1 MEVCRGTPGRTS
13 SRFKRVRRAVGRLPS
28 STGFTMTELVLVM
41 IMAGVL
47 AATVGMK
54 SGWLTSGSNLRTAID
69 QVAGDLRFLQSRT
82 MAVYEGTPSPTLR
95 SVTFPAGGKT
105 YNLGGQVKSL
115 PSGVTIN
122 SGLTLTFNSLGEYN
136 AGTDATLTLNSG
148 GLTRT
153 IKIYAISGDV
163 EAY

>member
-1 MEVCRGTPGRTS
+1 MS
-13 SRFKRVRRAVGRLPS
+13 SWRHRSTGRLGHTIGRLRS
-28 STGFTMTELVLVM
+28 GAGFTIVELLVLVV
-41 IMAGVL
+41 IIGVL

-54 SGWLTSGSNLRTAID
+54 SGWLTSGSNLKMAID

-82 MAVYEGTPSPTLR
+82 MAVYSTAPPATLR
-95 SVTFPAGGKT
+95 SVTFPAAGST
-105 YNLGGQVKSL
+105 YDLGGQSKSL

-122 SGLTLTFNSLGEYN
+122 NGLTVTFNSLGEYN
-136 AGTDATLTLNSG
+136 STTDATLTLNSG